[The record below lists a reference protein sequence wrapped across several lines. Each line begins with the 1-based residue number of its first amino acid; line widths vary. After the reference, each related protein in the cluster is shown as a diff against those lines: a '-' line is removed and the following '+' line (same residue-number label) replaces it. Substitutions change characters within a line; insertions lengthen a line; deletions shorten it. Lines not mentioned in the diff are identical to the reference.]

1 MTKRYGY
8 LIAIFLFPYLLSAQ
22 ETAQKNTERTAQ
34 QSAKQ
39 VAPKYSQEVNSSSKI
54 SLQVKGLKAPVEVLR
69 DQWGV
74 NHIYAS
80 NQYDLFFTQGYC
92 AVKDRTFQFEIWR
105 RQATGTVSEILG
117 SDELKRDIGTRLFK
131 FRGDLKKELNHY
143 HKNGEEIINAYV
155 DGINAYIDEVNANP
169 ELLPF
174 EFGMLNIKPGKWTPD
189 VVISRHQGL
198 LGNITQELTL
208 GRAVAKV
215 GADKVKDLLWF
226 HPKQPNLSLDTS
238 ITLEMLSKNILELY
252 TASHRTVTFRK
263 EDFKQGASSFSAKN
277 SEQDLVSQEYDGS
290 NNWIISGK
298 RTANGSP
305 ILANDPHRSIALPSL
320 RYMVHLVAPG
330 WNVIGG
336 GEPVIPGV
344 SIGHNEYGAWG
355 LTIFETDGEDLYVY
369 DLNPS
374 NLNQYKYKGE
384 WKDMSEIKE
393 TISIKDSSD
402 VEVSLKYTIHGPV
415 TFIDS
420 SNKKGYAVRCA
431 WMEPGGAPYLASL
444 RVNQAKNWND
454 FREAMS
460 YSHIPGENMIWA
472 DRKNN
477 IGWQVVGINPIR
489 KNFSGMVPVPGDGRF
504 EWSGYQDIKQRPHEL
519 NPKKGFL
526 ATANQHVTPSN
537 YKYPNTIA
545 YTWADPY
552 RGNRINEVLESD
564 KSVTI
569 EETVAL
575 QTDITSLPARTLVP
589 MLKEIEPV
597 SDLAKKAKATLQN
610 WNFEL
615 DKNSVGAGIYATWE
629 RKLYTEANARF
640 IPKELT
646 GLASIQLSKLIS
658 WLQEPGDRF
667 VRNRFLEENTVS
679 NAIISGTEKIER
691 TKPGMDS
698 NAEPLPGN
706 HSVKYIQGRNEFLS
720 TTFENAI
727 KELSSKFGT
736 DINSWQY
743 GQPKYKHTQ
752 LFHPLN
758 AGLSEQLKDSL
769 NLGPLPRG
777 GNSHTPNATGG
788 TDRQMHG
795 ASFRIITDLSDWN
808 KTLMINTPGQSAD
821 PRSKYYKNLFELWA
835 NDGYFPAYYTR
846 DKIETVTDQK
856 MELKPKE

>member
-8 LIAIFLFPYLLSAQ
+8 LIAIFLFPYLLRAQ
-22 ETAQKNTERTAQ
+22 
-34 QSAKQ
+34 
-39 VAPKYSQEVNSSSKI
+39 
-54 SLQVKGLKAPVEVLR
+54 QVKGLKAPVEVLR

-117 SDELKRDIGTRLFK
+117 SAELKRDIGTRLFK

-143 HKNGEEIINAYV
+143 HKDGEEIINAYV

-169 ELLPF
+169 DLLPF

-198 LGNITQELTL
+198 LGNIQQELTL
-208 GRAVAKV
+208 GRAVAKA

-226 HPKQPNLSLDTS
+226 HPHQPDLTLDTS

-252 TASHRTVTFRK
+252 TVSHRTVTFKK
-263 EDFKQGASSFSAKN
+263 EDFKTDASSLSAKK
-277 SEQDLVSQEYDGS
+277 SEQYLVSGEYDGS

-298 RTANGSP
+298 RTASGSP

-393 TISIKDSSD
+393 TIAIKDSSD

-420 SNKKGYAVRCA
+420 GNKKGYALRCA

-526 ATANQHVTPSN
+526 ATANQHVTPPD

-552 RGNRINEVLESD
+552 RGNRINEVLASD
-564 KSVTI
+564 QSVTV
-569 EETVAL
+569 EETVSL
-575 QTDITSLPARTLVP
+575 QTDVTSLSARMLVP

-597 SDLAKKAKATLQN
+597 SDFAKKAKATLQN

-615 DKNSVGAGIYATWE
+615 DKNSAAAGIYATWE
-629 RKLYTEANARF
+629 RKLYSEANARF
-640 IPKELT
+640 VPKELT

-658 WLQEPGDRF
+658 WLQNPGDRF
-667 VRNRFLEENTVS
+667 INNPSLKV
-679 NAIISGTEKIER
+679 
-691 TKPGMDS
+691 PG
-698 NAEPLPGN
+698 PLKQADGKN
-706 HSVKYIQGRNEFLS
+706 ESIQSRNEFLS

-743 GQPKYKHTQ
+743 GQPKYKHAQ

-758 AGLSEQLKDSL
+758 AGLSETQKDSL

-846 DKIETVTDQK
+846 DKIETITDEK
-856 MELKPKE
+856 LELKPKE